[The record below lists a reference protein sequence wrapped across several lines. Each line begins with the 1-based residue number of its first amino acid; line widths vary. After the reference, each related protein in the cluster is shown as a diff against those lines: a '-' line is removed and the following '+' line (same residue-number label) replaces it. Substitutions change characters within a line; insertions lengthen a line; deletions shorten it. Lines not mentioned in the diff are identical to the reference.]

1 MATLY
6 MEPWPNRCLLRGC
19 HVVCPQQAKAFEKAI
34 EAYERAAN
42 GQERL
47 NSPWHAAKH
56 LEQVCILAL
65 LGCRVAS

>member
-1 MATLY
+1 MMCA
-6 MEPWPNRCLLRGC
+6 
-19 HVVCPQQAKAFEKAI
+19 QQAKAFDKAI

-56 LEQVCILAL
+56 LEQVRLSAL